1 MGVLDRFEKGVENAM
16 QSAFAKTF
24 KSGVKPVELAAAV
37 KRECDARAAAVDR
50 TRTVAPNEYI
60 VSLSPADLETVTS
73 WGDEALAHE
82 LQDSLEEHARGLR
95 YAFVGAVDVQ
105 FVEDESLATGRYAVT
120 SKTTRGPVAPA
131 TSPDPLSRFPLLEI
145 DGQRYNLTGATTV
158 IGRGNESDIVV
169 DDNGVSRRHIRLEV
183 TPDGTI
189 LSDLGSTN
197 GTFVEEQRITE
208 VTLVDGNAIR
218 IGRTPIMYWD
228 AVLVDEE

>member
-1 MGVLDRFEKGVENAM
+1 MDRFERGVENAM
-16 QSAFAKTF
+16 QTAFAKTF

-50 TRTVAPNEYI
+50 NRTVAPNEYT
-60 VSLSPADLETVTS
+60 VYLSPTDFEHVTD

-82 LQDSLEEHARGLR
+82 IADSLEDHARSLR
-95 YAFVGAVDVQ
+95 YAFVGAVEVS
-105 FVEDESLATGRYAVT
+105 FELDESLATGRYSVSSRT
-120 SKTTRGPVAPA
+120 KRGPVAPA
-131 TSPDPLSRFPLLEI
+131 TSPDPLSRFPLLDI

-158 IGRGNESDIVV
+158 IGRGTEADIVV
-169 DDNGVSRRHIRLEV
+169 DDNGVSRKHISLEV

-189 LSDLGSTN
+189 LTDLGSTN

-218 IGRTPIMYWD
+218 IGRTVIMYWD
-228 AVLVDEE
+228 AVVTDED